1 MTVADST
8 SLASTR
14 PARSPAG
21 HPLIGGPLGGGA
33 PERRAAIGERVETLL
48 TVLGASL
55 PRPAPNDD
63 RGRPADDYTLAGLGE
78 KLDAVVARLSVGPPE
93 ESWLALAVISGRLP
107 TVAPVQRLHRASRLG
122 DGLRSLS
129 TEVKALWVRDRLDL
143 SVWPEVEVVSD
154 VVVVDL
160 HHTASNVVATG
171 IQRVAREA
179 GRRWDRDHDIIAIG
193 WTPTF
198 GALRRLSVEERQVA
212 LEGLPYADS
221 PGEPS
226 GPRSGRAPGE
236 CDADDQPEI
245 PVATL
250 VPWRCTH
257 LVAELPAEIDRG
269 ERYRAFVEFSRC
281 RTGLVGHDC
290 VPITASE
297 TTSLDMAFGFTSYLA
312 AAAAVDRVAATSASS
327 AAEYEGWREML
338 SGSGRA
344 GPEIRRIGLAVEAEP
359 SDPDSLDAARGLLS
373 VGSLPIVLSVGSHEP
388 RKNHEALLH
397 AAELAWREGV
407 EFTLTFV
414 GGNSWSSGRF
424 YRRVGELQEEGRALQ
439 VIQGLSDHL
448 LWAAY
453 RVAHCTVFPSLHE
466 GFGLPVAESLA
477 CGTPVITASYGT
489 MAELC
494 THGGALLI
502 DPRDD
507 HDMKRALVRMITEPG
522 LRSRLAAEAAATP
535 VRTWDDYAVDTWSFL
550 VEEPLQPRSL
560 HSAPPD
566 AADYDPRWPGGTR

>member
-1 MTVADST
+1 MTTAPTPSSAATEPGRRD
-8 SLASTR
+8 
-14 PARSPAG
+14 AG
-21 HPLIGGPLGGGA
+21 HPFLSGP
-33 PERRAAIGERVETLL
+33 PERRAAIVERVETLL
-48 TVLGASL
+48 SAL
-55 PRPAPNDD
+55 PHRRAPGGNALD
-63 RGRPADDYTLAGLGE
+63 GLDG
-78 KLDAVVARLSVGPPE
+78 LDGLEEQLRAVVARLGVGPAE

-107 TVAPVQRLHRASRLG
+107 TVPAVLRVHRAARLG
-122 DGLRSLS
+122 DGWRSLAS
-129 TEVKALWVRDRLDL
+129 EVEALWARDRLDL
-143 SVWPEVEVVSD
+143 SVWPEVEVVSG

-171 IQRVAREA
+171 IQRVAREV

-193 WTPTF
+193 WTPTY
-198 GALRRLSVEERQVA
+198 GALRRLSAEERHVA
-212 LEGLPYADS
+212 LEGQPYANSGDEPPS
-221 PGEPS
+221 PRPGRGPGEYDT
-226 GPRSGRAPGE
+226 G
-236 CDADDQPEI
+236 DQPET

-269 ERYRAFVEFSRC
+269 ERYRAFVELSRC

-312 AAAAVDRVAATSASS
+312 AVASVDRVAATSASS
-327 AAEYEGWREML
+327 ATEYEGWREML
-338 SGSGRA
+338 SGSGRP
-344 GPEIRRIGLAVEAEP
+344 GPEIRRIGLAAEAEP
-359 SDPDSLDAARGLLS
+359 SDPEALDEARRLLS

-397 AAELAWREGV
+397 AAELAWRQGV

-424 YRRVGELQEEGRALQ
+424 YRRVGELQEEGRPLQ
-439 VIQGLSDHL
+439 VVQGLSDHL

-507 HDMKRALVRMITEPG
+507 HAMERALVRMITEPG
-522 LRSRLAAEAAATP
+522 LRPRLAAEAATTP
-535 VRTWDDYAVDTWSFL
+535 VRTWDDYAAETWSFL

-560 HSAPPD
+560 HSASPG
-566 AADYDPRWPGGTR
+566 AADYDRRGPGGTR